1 MFEIVTNNRFFFI
14 VLDFCLHEC
23 GFKSCL
29 SGARIIQPVRLDPHV
44 SWFSR
49 MDNVVTGHVNEGMW
63 FNSTSPAA
71 SPKHSVPKGQGGSLG
86 LHLQR
91 YECVVGEDQSYRMTH
106 IQGHPVSDNF

>member
-23 GFKSCL
+23 GSKGCL

-63 FNSTSPAA
+63 LDSTSREA
-71 SPKHSVPKGQGGSLG
+71 SPKHSVPKWDLLACICKDMNVLSGKTS
-86 LHLQR
+86 
-91 YECVVGEDQSYRMTH
+91 H
-106 IQGHPVSDNF
+106 IV